1 MKPGDI
7 FTLRVPYMA
16 HRRIEAGEKLVCV
29 KAIQTGEVWA
39 SVHLDTLNNGAAEFL
54 VPASYAEEVKQ

>member
-16 HRRIEAGEKLVCV
+16 HRRIEAGKKRVQEEMPLFAQETPTGKDLV
-29 KAIQTGEVWA
+29 
-39 SVHLDTLNNGAAEFL
+39 
-54 VPASYAEEVKQ
+54 